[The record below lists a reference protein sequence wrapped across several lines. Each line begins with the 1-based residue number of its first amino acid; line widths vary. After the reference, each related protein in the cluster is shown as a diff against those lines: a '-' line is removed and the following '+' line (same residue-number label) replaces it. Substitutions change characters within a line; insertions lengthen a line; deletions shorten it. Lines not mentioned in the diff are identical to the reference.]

1 MRNDAEYYSLRH
13 KIKINAN
20 QNNKELDLL
29 LSFVWVSS
37 LKGERWKE
45 I

>member
-13 KIKINAN
+13 KIKIDAK
-20 QNNKELDLL
+20 QENKELNLL
-29 LSFVWVSS
+29 LSFVWSSS